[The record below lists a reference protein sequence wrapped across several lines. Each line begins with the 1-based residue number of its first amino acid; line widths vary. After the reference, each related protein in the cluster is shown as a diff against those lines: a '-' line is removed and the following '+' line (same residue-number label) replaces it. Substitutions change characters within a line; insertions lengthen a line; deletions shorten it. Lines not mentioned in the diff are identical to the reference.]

1 MTIERSTRAR
11 LTTALVLFLVL
22 ASGVVLGM
30 ALDRQLEARGVFG
43 GEARRPEGRAGMD
56 GRSRGFDPRS
66 RDSTRESSQTRGPS
80 HRGPSL
86 IVEQVG
92 LTDAQKVQVDSIVG
106 YYRTQMRDLHDE
118 FDEAYNSRYREIM
131 ANSRE
136 DILGIL
142 TAEQRV
148 VYDSLL
154 VEMRARREES
164 RRDSTGGSGDGRGEG
179 RGGPRIP

>member
-11 LTTALVLFLVL
+11 LTTALVLLLVL

-30 ALDRQLEARGVFG
+30 ALDRQLAARGAIG
-43 GEARRPEGRAGMD
+43 EEARRTEGRPGMD
-56 GRSRGFDPRS
+56 GRNRGFDPRS
-66 RDSTRESSQTRGPS
+66 RDSTRDSSQGRAPS
-80 HRGPSL
+80 QRGPSL

-92 LTDAQKVQVDSIVG
+92 LSEIQKVQVDSIVG
-106 YYRTQMRDLHDE
+106 YYSTQMTELHEE
-118 FDEAYNSRYREIM
+118 FNGAYNPRYREIM
-131 ANSRE
+131 VKSRE
-136 DILGIL
+136 DMLSIL

-164 RRDSTGGSGDGRGEG
+164 RRDSTGSSGDGRGEG